1 MIYKNIAKA
10 ELIEVA
16 QKLCSIEELNSFR
29 IVGGTAIA
37 LQIGHRDSI
46 DIDFFSNEKVGKNI
60 IVQALKKHFEGIE
73 LSVSPYNV
81 KAFIHG
87 VRVEIFD
94 GWGEKYRYPEVTE
107 EGLRLAALQDIA
119 AMKLTAF
126 TERRQKKDY
135 IDIYFLFKKFG
146 SITLLKDY
154 KNYNPSLSNKS
165 LLFALDEV
173 RTAETNS
180 SEMPNMFTPFSWPE
194 IVNEMNQA
202 AREFEAQ
209 INQRKSRLS

>member
-1 MIYKNIAKA
+1 MIYKNTVNP

-16 QKLCSIEELNSFR
+16 QKLCAIEELNSFR

-37 LQIGHRDSI
+37 LQIGHRYSV
-46 DIDFFSNEKVGKNI
+46 DIDFFSNEKVGKRF
-60 IVQALKKHFEGIE
+60 IVEALKKTFPGTE

-81 KAFIHG
+81 KALIQS

-94 GWGEKYRYPEVTE
+94 EWGEKYRHPPVYE

-119 AMKLTAF
+119 ALKLTAF

-135 IDIYFLFKKFG
+135 IDLYFLFKKFG
-146 SITLLKDY
+146 SLNLLEDY

-173 RTAETNS
+173 RAAEMNK
-180 SEMPNMFTPFSWPE
+180 SEMPKMFIPVVWAE
-194 IVNEMNQA
+194 IAEEMLRA
-202 AREFEAQ
+202 AKQFEAQ
-209 INQRKSRLS
+209 INSRKNRN